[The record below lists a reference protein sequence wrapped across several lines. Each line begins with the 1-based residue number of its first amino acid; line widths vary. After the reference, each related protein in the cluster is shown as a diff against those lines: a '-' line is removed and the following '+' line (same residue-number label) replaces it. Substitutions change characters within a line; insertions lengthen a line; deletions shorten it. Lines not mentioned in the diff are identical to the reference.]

1 MENIIILILFTY
13 PGIMSDYF
21 HGLMVKGKQYEKKT
35 EEPIRAARDFFI
47 SAVITVAGMGVFSLI
62 TRTAFSLSGIRDALQ
77 SGRNLAIYLP
87 ISLTLAL
94 MAALIWYAGNR
105 ILFWS
110 RNKLRSNQGKST
122 IGEGKSVWKSIFD
135 DPDIDYNNSAFA
147 IYQDGKLIRAGLP
160 FDVSDD
166 IQNDPWAILT
176 WTETAR
182 MDLEQPAEERTLLI
196 TPKYSCVN
204 IGNGVTVDIY
214 DGGLMR
220 KFISSEDEEQKQRE
234 SWKSTMPRPIIN
246 TPRGFPPP
254 PAPPKNWKS
263 TMPIP
268 INVPRGVPAPPAPP
282 KKTKD

>member
-94 MAALIWYAGNR
+94 LAALIWYSGNR

-110 RNKLRSNQGKST
+110 RNKLRSNQGKPT
-122 IGEGKSVWKSIFD
+122 IDESKSVWASMMKDKNIPFA
-135 DPDIDYNNSAFA
+135 NAVLAF
-147 IYQDGKLIRAGLP
+147 YKDGKLIRAGVAYN
-160 FDVSDD
+160 VSDD
-166 IQNDPWAILT
+166 YRNDPWAILYHM
-176 WTETAR
+176 ETIEEELAR
-182 MDLEQPAEERTLLI
+182 EIAGRAMLFHP
-196 TPKYSCVN
+196 SHSFVN
-204 IGNGVTVDIY
+204 FESGMVVDIY
-214 DGGLMR
+214 DGEEIKAYIENWIKSVMASD
-220 KFISSEDEEQKQRE
+220 SSGEEPGQAE
-234 SWKSTMPRPIIN
+234 VAAV
-246 TPRGFPPP
+246 GC
-254 PAPPKNWKS
+254 
-263 TMPIP
+263 
-268 INVPRGVPAPPAPP
+268 
-282 KKTKD
+282 